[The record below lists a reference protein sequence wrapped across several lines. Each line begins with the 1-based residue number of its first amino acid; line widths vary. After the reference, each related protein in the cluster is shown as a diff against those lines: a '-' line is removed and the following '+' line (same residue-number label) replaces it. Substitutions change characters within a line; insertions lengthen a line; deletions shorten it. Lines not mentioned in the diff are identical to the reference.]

1 MPALSTSQRVVVRG
15 LSPQGEVWQTSFG
28 MVGATPADQA
38 ALQSLC
44 DQIEP
49 YVNTFWTAVKP
60 HVYNSFS
67 YVGIKVYQYAGAS
80 SKASLQAQTD
90 RSPSAGTQSANGAPI
105 DTALVLS
112 LRTPFPGRVARG
124 RMYIPC
130 HDSVNPSTCCFVGT
144 ASADYVAAFKTLVD
158 SIATNTPGAVAV
170 LSRTT
175 STYNLATRVIGD
187 NKPDVQRRREGKV
200 VPSIISSSVLP

>member
-1 MPALSTSQRVVVRG
+1 MPALSTSQRVVIRG

-38 ALQSLC
+38 ALQSLS
-44 DQIEP
+44 DQVEP
-49 YVNTFWTAVKP
+49 YVNTFWTAVKA

-80 SKASLQAQTD
+80 SRAALQAQTD
-90 RSPSAGTQSANGAPI
+90 RTASAGTLATNGSPI

-112 LRTPFPGRVARG
+112 LRTPTPGRAARG

-130 HDSVNPSTCCFVGT
+130 HDVVNPSTCCFVGT
-144 ASADYVAAFKTLVD
+144 ASADYAAAYKVLVD

-175 STYNLATRVIGD
+175 SSYNLVTRCLAD
-187 NKPDVQRRREGKV
+187 NKPDVQRRREGKI
-200 VPSIISSSVLP
+200 VPSIISSVALP